1 MHRIDTKTA
10 QKDKFGAGKNGFT
23 RGNPQTGTPATDLDD
38 DYFDML
44 QEELCSVVEASGASL
59 EKGRHDQL
67 LTALRA
73 LLLSRKNPFGDIK
86 SDGTVQTALENL
98 RLSDSAG
105 FVGRLIGPPKI
116 FTSSGTYTPTPG
128 TKKILIEVQGAGGGG
143 GGAGSTSATSY
154 SAGGNGTG
162 GGYAMSL
169 LDVDADKITSVP
181 VTVGAGGAGG
191 NGSPIGGN
199 AGGASKFG
207 SFITAGGGNGSL
219 TTEPRDTAFTI
230 TGTYG
235 GIATGGNI
243 INRRGDVSDSVICT
257 GGLIVIGRAGS
268 SKFGAGGNGYAN
280 WNVSGKNGDGYGSGG
295 TGATSHNSPGV
306 SYSGGKGTDGIVIV
320 WELA

>member
-1 MHRIDTKTA
+1 MALPADFSKIFGSTATGGLTPIGDVNYAKGWEFVGSNPPTKNDFSYL
-10 QKDKFGAGKNGFT
+10 QNLS
-23 RGNPQTGTPATDLDD
+23 DLKSQWL
-38 DYFDML
+38 YSNKL
-44 QEELCSVVEASGASL
+44 Q
-59 EKGRHDQL
+59 
-67 LTALRA
+67 RA
-73 LLLSRKNPFGDIK
+73 NPFGDIK
-86 SDGTVQTALENL
+86 SDGEAAISTALKNL

-169 LDVDADKITSVP
+169 LDVAADKITSVP
-181 VTVGAGGAGG
+181 VTVGAGGLGG
-191 NGSPIGGN
+191 NGAPTGGN
-199 AGGASKFG
+199 AGGSSKFG

-219 TTEPRDTAFTI
+219 TVAPRDTAFTI

-243 INRRGDVSDSVICT
+243 INRRGDGSDSVICI
-257 GGLIVIGRAGS
+257 GGMIVIGRAGS
-268 SKFGAGGNGYAN
+268 SKFGAGGHGYAN

-295 TGATSHNSPGV
+295 SGATSNNSPDV
-306 SYSGGKGTDGIVIV
+306 YYSGGNGTDGIVIV